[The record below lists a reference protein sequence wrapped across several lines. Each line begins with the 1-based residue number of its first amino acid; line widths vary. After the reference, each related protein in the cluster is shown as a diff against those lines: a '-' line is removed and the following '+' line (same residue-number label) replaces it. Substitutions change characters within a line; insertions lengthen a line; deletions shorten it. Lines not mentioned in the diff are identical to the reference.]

1 MPVIQVDTVPLEAF
15 HDGATYQTLVGDDVG
30 STPVRLGL
38 QVSPPGFST
47 GAHHHPYM
55 EIVTVIEGQ
64 GEAWIEGEGDEMP
77 IGPGTTMI
85 FPPNVRHS
93 FRVTGDKPMKT
104 YGVHASPD
112 RIVQRDAP
120 EKP

>member
-1 MPVIQVDTVPLEAF
+1 MPVILVDNVPLEAF
-15 HDGATYQTLVGDDVG
+15 RDGATYQTIVGDAAG

-47 GAHHHPYM
+47 GEHHHPYM
-55 EIVTVIEGQ
+55 EIVTVIEGE
-64 GEAWIEGEGDEMP
+64 GEAWIEDEGDVMP
-77 IGPGTTMI
+77 IGPGATMV
-85 FPPNVRHS
+85 FPPGVRHY
-93 FRVTGDKPMKT
+93 FRVTGDSPMKT

-112 RIVQRDAP
+112 RIVQRDTP

>member
-1 MPVIQVDTVPLEAF
+1 MPVIQVDSVPMENF
-15 HDGATYQTLVGDDVG
+15 HDGATYQTLVGDDEG

-47 GAHHHPYM
+47 GEHHHPYL
-55 EIVTVIEGQ
+55 EIVTVVEGE
-64 GEAWIEGEGDEMP
+64 GRAWIEGEGDEVA

-85 FPPNVRHS
+85 FPANVRHY

-104 YGVHASPD
+104 YGVHASPE
-112 RIVQRDAP
+112 RVVVRE
-120 EKP
+120 EKGQS

>member
-1 MPVIQVDTVPLEAF
+1 MPVIHVNTVPFEAF

-47 GAHHHPYM
+47 GEHSHPYM
-55 EIVTVIEGQ
+55 EIVTVIEGE
-64 GEAWIEGEGDEMP
+64 GEAWIEGEGDLIA
-77 IGPGTTMI
+77 IGPGVTMV
-85 FPPNVRHS
+85 FPPGVPHYFN
-93 FRVTGDKPMKT
+93 VTGDVPMKT

-112 RIVQRDAP
+112 RIIQRDNP
-120 EKP
+120 GLG